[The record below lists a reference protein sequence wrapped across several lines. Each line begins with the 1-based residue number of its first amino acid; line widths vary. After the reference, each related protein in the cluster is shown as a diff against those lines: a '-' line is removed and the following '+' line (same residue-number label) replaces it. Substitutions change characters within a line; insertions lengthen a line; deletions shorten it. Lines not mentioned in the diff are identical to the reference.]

1 MWLTGNDAVNRYDG
15 KMVKVYNLDKYFLQC
30 PNLQQGYGFAE
41 DSESNIYIGSTRG
54 LYIYHR
60 NQDKFTLQKIFINAP
75 ESVAMPFAFRDGK
88 IWCFNLKYQLATY
101 DIRTKQVNY
110 LTQLSLDPLISV
122 HVYDLSENIFYYHF
136 PFIDRQGT
144 VWIIGN
150 NNIAGYNNK
159 TKTAI
164 YPIGEY
170 VKKNKPAFISSCYND
185 NKIIC
190 GTKNGIVEYDI
201 ENNTIA
207 EVNVLNN
214 KKPGSIRSIN
224 ANKDFIVFNGEQGI
238 TFTTKDYKTVKWLEP
253 KKSDKYTRCYNFSFD
268 KSNRL
273 WICDDVQGLIIFD
286 FHPGMLNKE
295 PGEGADSFRLGSG
308 IITFGELPNGN
319 IITHNKV
326 EQNKITKQLAYLP
339 IKFPDDVN
347 TRMATDKFRKGIW
360 FFEERYYS
368 RSRSAKILFYKQ
380 YQKLELVFEQPNF
393 EILGQQKDMQ
403 VFPDGKILCSFEKGL
418 FWLHPETKSVEKV
431 KIIQQSNP
439 FKINI
444 LSNSRVAVSYL
455 GSDMLLA
462 KVLPDNSLQ
471 VLQKILPGVQSFY
484 MQEDTIRNLY
494 WVGTNKGIYL
504 FDKALKIIKIFD
516 ANNGLAGTYIYGLL
530 LDDEGNAYCSHQRGL
545 SRINANTF
553 QVVNFDKKDGIQD
566 WDFNNRAFYKATNG
580 TLFFGGVSGFNYF
593 KPPLQPYSFYKPEV
607 YVDEIL
613 VNNKAYLPD
622 SNANNI
628 FKMQLGYTENNISV
642 KAIVKDLANA
652 DVRQLIYR
660 IVETDSTWKYL
671 PNSSSI
677 LFNSLAPDD
686 YTLQLGTYDKY
697 TNKEIVQKTIL
708 ISIAAPFYSKA
719 WFLFFIALIIT
730 GLLFWLINR
739 RKLAR
744 QKMLFQQQVALEK
757 QRSKITADLHDDI
770 GASLSSLQINSAVA
784 SQLMHKDEKEQ
795 ARLVLDKIETQTHD
809 LADKIGDIIWS
820 MKPGK
825 EEFMTM
831 SSRIKN
837 FANEILS
844 ATNIG
849 YEIKIDTI
857 IDTVVKDISARKN
870 IVLITK
876 EAINNAVKYSNA
888 SRLTINLQLQ
898 QNILHLRI
906 TDNGTGFNSHE
917 ISGNGINNMRKR
929 VEELNGVFEI
939 NSTPQ
944 EGTVILAQIPL
955 VP

>member
-1 MWLTGNDAVNRYDG
+1 MWLTGNDAVNRFDG
-15 KMVKVYNLDKYFLQC
+15 KMVKVYNLDKYFLHC

-41 DSESNIYIGSTRG
+41 DDESNIYVGSTRG

-60 NQDKFTLQKIFINAP
+60 SRDKFTLQKIFNTATDA
-75 ESVAMPFAFRDGK
+75 VAMPFAFRDGK
-88 IWCFNLKYQLATY
+88 VWCFNLKYQLATY
-101 DIRTKQVNY
+101 DVRTKQVNVV
-110 LTQLSLDPLISV
+110 TQLALDPLVSV

-136 PFIDRQGT
+136 PFIDRLGT
-144 VWIIGN
+144 VWVIGN
-150 NNIAGYNNK
+150 NSIAGYDIK
-159 TKTAI
+159 AKKAI
-164 YPIGEY
+164 YPIAEF

-207 EVNVLNN
+207 EIQVLGN

-238 TFTTKDYKTVKWLEP
+238 TFTSKDYKKVKWLEP
-253 KKSDKYTRCYNFSFD
+253 EKRDKYLRCYNFSFD

-286 FHPGMLNKE
+286 FHSKLLNKE
-295 PGEGADSFRLGSG
+295 PAENADSFRLGNG
-308 IITFGELPNGN
+308 IITFAELPNGN

-326 EQNKITKQLAYLP
+326 EQHKITKQLAYLP

-347 TRMATDKFRKGIW
+347 TRMATDKFRKGVW

-380 YQKLELVFEQPNF
+380 QQKLELVFEQTDF
-393 EILGQQKDMQ
+393 EILGQQKDLQ
-403 VFPDGKILCSFEKGL
+403 VLPGGRILCSFEKGL
-418 FWLHPETKSVEKV
+418 FWLHPETGSVEKV
-431 KIIQQSNP
+431 KAIEQLNP

-444 LSNSRVAVSYL
+444 LSNNRVAVSYL
-455 GSDMLLA
+455 GNDMLLL

-471 VLQKILPGVQSFY
+471 LLQKILPGVQSFY
-484 MQEDTIRNLY
+484 VQEDTVRNLY
-494 WVGTNKGIYL
+494 WIGTNKGIYV
-504 FDKALKIIKIFD
+504 FDKTFKIIKTFD
-516 ANNGLAGTYIYGLL
+516 ANNGMAGTYIYGLL
-530 LDDEGNAYCSHQRGL
+530 LDEEGNAYCSHQRGL
-545 SRINANTF
+545 SRIDAKTF
-553 QVVNFDKKDGIQD
+553 QVINFDKKDGIQD
-566 WDFNNRAFYKATNG
+566 WDFNNRAFYKATDG

-593 KPPLQPYSFYKPEV
+593 KPPLRPYSFYQPEV

-613 VNNKAYLPD
+613 VNNKPWLPD
-622 SNANNI
+622 SNANAI
-628 FKMQLGYTENNISV
+628 QKIELGYTENNISV
-642 KAIVKDLANA
+642 KAIIKDLANA

-660 IVETDSTWKYL
+660 IVETDSNWKYL
-671 PNSSSI
+671 PNNSTI

-697 TNKEIVQKTIL
+697 ANKEIVQKTIL

-730 GLLFWLINR
+730 GLLFWFINR

-784 SQLMHKDEKEQ
+784 HQLVNKDNKEQ
-795 ARLVLDKIETQTHD
+795 AMQVLDKIETQTHD
-809 LADKIGDIIWS
+809 LAGKIGDIIWS

-844 ATNIG
+844 ATNIA
-849 YEIKIDTI
+849 YEIKIDAV
-857 IDTVVKDISARKN
+857 IDTVVKDISTRKN

-876 EAINNAVKYSNA
+876 EAINNAVKYSKAN
-888 SRLTINLQLQ
+888 RLTISLHLIQNELQLK
-898 QNILHLRI
+898 I
-906 TDNGTGFNSHE
+906 TDNGTGFNSNE
-917 ISGNGINNMRKR
+917 ISGNGIMNMRKR
-929 VEELNGVFEI
+929 VEELNGVFDI
-939 NSTPQ
+939 SSNPQ
-944 EGTVILAQIPL
+944 EGTVISAQIPL